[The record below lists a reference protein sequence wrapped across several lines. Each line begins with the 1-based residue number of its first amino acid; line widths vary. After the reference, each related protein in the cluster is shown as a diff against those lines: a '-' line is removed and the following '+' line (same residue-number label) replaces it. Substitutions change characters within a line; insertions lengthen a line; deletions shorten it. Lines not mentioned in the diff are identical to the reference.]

1 MSELAGIIK
10 KVREVV
16 RFFRKSPVRSDA
28 LQKEIKKE
36 IGKELQLKLDWRTRW
51 NSLYPMIETI
61 LKVKKSVIQ
70 TLADLNNG
78 FIITDQD
85 FDTLEMIGKS
95 LKPVKM
101 AAEALCR
108 RDATFLVAEGIF
120 RFLLEQLQR
129 HYQNWLSQALYV
141 AILKRVQERC
151 QRNVVSLIRF
161 LSCLST
167 LTQHDNEPFTM
178 PTRLNI
184 QKCARSLMLRLFPWY
199 QPDDSGPYT
208 DGSSRETDVNDNAM
222 HQEKMEDQLEQ
233 SILLATTQKTGS
245 DDEYKSIAKDML
257 AYKASGKRPKNL
269 DLLMDALESIPPT
282 SVESERI
289 FSITGKILTKQRAKM
304 SDKMLDALVFLK
316 AWYKTKKK
324 V

>member
-1 MSELAGIIK
+1 MSDLAGIIK

-16 RFFRKSPVRSDA
+16 RFFRKSPVRNDA

-36 IGKELQLKLDWRTRW
+36 IGKELQLKLDCRTRW
-51 NSLYPMIETI
+51 NSLYTMIETI

-70 TLADLNNG
+70 TLADLNND

-108 RDATFLVAEGIF
+108 RDATLLVAEGIF
-120 RFLLEQLQR
+120 RFLLKQLQQ
-129 HYQNWLSQALYV
+129 HNHNWLSQALYV
-141 AILKRVQERC
+141 AILKRVQERRH
-151 QRNVVSLIRF
+151 RNVVSLMRF
-161 LSCLST
+161 LSCPST

-184 QKCARSLMLRLFPWY
+184 QKCAKSLMLRLFPLY
-199 QPDDSGPYT
+199 RPDDNDPYT
-208 DGSSRETDVNDNAM
+208 DGGSRETDVNDNAM
-222 HQEKMEDQLEQ
+222 HKKLEDQLEQ
-233 SILLATTQKTGS
+233 SILLATTQKTES

-257 AYKASGKRPKNL
+257 AYEASGKRPKNL

-289 FSITGKILTKQRAKM
+289 FSITGKILTKQRARM

-316 AWYKTKKK
+316 AWYKTQEK